1 MKVQYCMA
9 LPRHILQTASF
20 PRVTHARAS
29 HDYGQSRADD
39 SEQWSSMGLTSMLYW
54 SLGMLP
60 FKDVR
65 HFPAKFPPF

>member
-1 MKVQYCMA
+1 MTVQYCMA

-65 HFPAKFPPF
+65 HFPAQFPPF